1 MTYTATP
8 GPLTDLFTPQ
18 LNPGEQLQGIFLCR
32 ERWASGFGG
41 GGWSAMRASLGLR
54 RYHYI
59 AITDQ
64 RVLAMRVSAL
74 RGLKPGRVT
83 HFPRESVECVRCEVR
98 WNRYTLVDLRIKG
111 QHGLWSLLAP
121 AGESKVGL
129 WRTLKG
135 RSKLA

>member
-8 GPLTDLFTPQ
+8 GPLTDLFAPQ
-18 LNPGEQLQGIFLCR
+18 LKPEEQLQGIFLCR

-41 GGWSAMRASLGLR
+41 GGWSAVRASLGLR
-54 RYHYI
+54 RYYYF

-64 RVLAMRVSAL
+64 RVIVMRVSAL
-74 RGLKPGRVT
+74 RGLKPGPVT
-83 HFPRESVECVRCEVR
+83 QFPRESVECLRCDVR

-111 QHGLWSLLAP
+111 QQGTWSLLAP
-121 AGESKVGL
+121 AAESKVGL

-135 RSKLA
+135 RPKPA